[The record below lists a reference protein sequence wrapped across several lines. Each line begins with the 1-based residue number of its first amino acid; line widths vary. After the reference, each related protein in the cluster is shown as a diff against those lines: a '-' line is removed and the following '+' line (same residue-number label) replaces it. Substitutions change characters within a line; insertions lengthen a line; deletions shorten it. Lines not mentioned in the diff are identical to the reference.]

1 MVLRLDLTA
10 ADLDDIPSDGRR
22 WELLDGVLHVTPPPS
37 VAHQA
42 AVGNLH
48 LALRA
53 MRPAGV
59 AVFVAPLAYRP
70 SADVNVEPDLLVVD
84 AHVVM
89 LQRAVDTPYLVV
101 EVLSPST
108 RADDLGSKRILYER
122 LGVPNYW
129 VVDPLKLTMLVLTL
143 DAQGAYQAVEYGPGG
158 VVEMAEPFPVTI
170 DLDGLLAP

>member
-1 MVLRLDLTA
+1 MALRLDLTA
-10 ADLDDIPSDGRR
+10 ADLDDIPADGRR

-37 VAHQA
+37 GPHQK

-48 LALRA
+48 VALHAARRA
-53 MRPAGV
+53 GDT
-59 AVFVAPLAYRP
+59 VFVAPFAYRP

-89 LQRAVDTPYLVV
+89 LPRAVDTPYLVV

-129 VVDPLKLTMLVLTL
+129 IVDPLKLMMLVLTL
-143 DAQGAYQAVEYGPGG
+143 DAGGVYQAVDHGPGG
-158 VVEMAEPFPVTI
+158 VVEVAEPFPVTI